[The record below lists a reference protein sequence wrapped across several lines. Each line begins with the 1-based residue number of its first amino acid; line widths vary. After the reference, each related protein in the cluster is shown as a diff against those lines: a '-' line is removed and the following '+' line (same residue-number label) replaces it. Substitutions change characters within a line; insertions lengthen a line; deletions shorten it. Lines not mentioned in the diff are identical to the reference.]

1 MEYPL
6 IKRCSQNAFHLC
18 SLRETSVRP
27 ATMSPRR
34 TTSNVPWWQL
44 QQQVES
50 EFHATSTYLRNIV
63 ATAVGI
69 GVEYIIC
76 CYCIWH
82 VCTSLGCPPPVVSQ
96 FIFDCCGVAV
106 AKSCCKMVHV
116 TRGSFFR
123 ETRHPWKFGGWVF
136 IWHIWDSRFYDL
148 HQCGTA
154 RGDLIMILWQSKL
167 ILDWNIPRYQAGNL

>member
-1 MEYPL
+1 ML
-6 IKRCSQNAFHLC
+6 SKRLSPVQSQGNF
-18 SLRETSVRP
+18 RETSHNVTTTNHQQCSLVTTP
-27 ATMSPRR
+27 ATGR
-34 TTSNVPWWQL
+34 
-44 QQQVES
+44 
-50 EFHATSTYLRNIV
+50 
-63 ATAVGI
+63 VGI
-69 GVEYIIC
+69 PWKKYFFEEHSGDSSGHRCRIHYLLLLLMACLHKFRVSSTGSFSVYIWLLWSC
-76 CYCIWH
+76 CCK
-82 VCTSLGCPPPVVSQ
+82 
-96 FIFDCCGVAV
+96 
-106 AKSCCKMVHV
+106 KSCCKMVYV